1 MGYTVV
7 SKSIVMVESVELGTI
22 VLHESFEDLDD
33 INIIAKRPTLKNDAD
48 RLVFKVD
55 NTPLIEGDML
65 KVLKTITWYFGH
77 K

>member
-7 SKSIVMVESVELGTI
+7 SKSIVMVELGTI
-22 VLHESFEDLDD
+22 VLHESLEDLDD
-33 INIIAKRPTLKNDAD
+33 INIIAKRPTLKNYAD

-55 NTPLIEGDML
+55 NTALIAGDML